1 MLKFFCALC
10 VSFLL
15 SSCASYSVT
24 EQEVQDYL
32 DDRSGFERT
41 VGIKGLAH
49 ANIKFENV
57 KVGIGRVANDRVNLD
72 ADSKAQ
78 ISIQGQ
84 SPQQLQI
91 KVSFSAVPYYDKE
104 EGAIFL
110 NDLNVEDID
119 IKPNELNLPSKQLLS
134 PIVEMVG
141 QYLLTRPVYRLS
153 DEDFKQSM
161 LKTARP
167 ELLIKNHEL
176 VIQI

>member
-1 MLKFFCALC
+1 MKIIYAL
-10 VSFLL
+10 FLSLIL

-24 EQEVQDYL
+24 EREIQDYL

-57 KVGIGRVANDRVNLD
+57 KVGIGRVSSDRVNLD

-84 SPQQLQI
+84 STQDLQI
-91 KVSFSAVPYYDKE
+91 KVSFSAIPYYDKE

-110 NDLNVEDID
+110 NDLSVEEID
-119 IKPNELNLPSKQLLS
+119 IQPNELNLPSKQLLS
-134 PIVEMVG
+134 PIIEMVG

>member
-1 MLKFFCALC
+1 MKIFYALC
-10 VSFLL
+10 ITFIL

-24 EQEVQDYL
+24 EQDIQKYL

-57 KVGIGRVANDRVNLD
+57 KIGIGRVANDRINLD
-72 ADSKAQ
+72 ADSNAL
-78 ISIQGQ
+78 ISVQGQ

-91 KVSFSAVPYYDKE
+91 KVNFSAVPYYDKE

-110 NDLNVEDID
+110 NDLNVEDIE
-119 IKPNELNLPSKQLLS
+119 IQPSALNLPSKQLLS
-134 PIVEMVG
+134 PIIEMVG

-153 DEDFKQSM
+153 DQDFKQSM

>member
-1 MLKFFCALC
+1 MKIIFAL
-10 VSFLL
+10 VIALL
-15 SSCASYSVT
+15 LTSCASYSVT
-24 EQEVQDYL
+24 EQQIQEYL

-41 VGIKGLAH
+41 VGVKGLAH
-49 ANIKFENV
+49 ANVKFDNV
-57 KVGIGRVANDRVNLD
+57 KVGIGRVADDRVNLD
-72 ADSKAQ
+72 ADSTAK

-84 SPQQLQI
+84 STQQLQI
-91 KVSFSAVPYYDKE
+91 KVSFSAVPYYDKD

-119 IKPNELNLPSKQLLS
+119 IQPNDFNLPSKQLLS
-134 PIVEMVG
+134 PIIEMVG

-153 DEDFKQSM
+153 DEDFKQSL

-176 VIQI
+176 IIQI

>member
-1 MLKFFCALC
+1 MKIFYALC
-10 VSFLL
+10 ISFIL

-24 EQEVQDYL
+24 EQEIQDYL

-41 VGIKGLAH
+41 VGVKGLAH

-78 ISIQGQ
+78 ISIQGK

-91 KVSFSAVPYYDKE
+91 KVNFSAVPYYDKD

-110 NDLNVEDID
+110 NDLKVEDID
-119 IKPNELNLPSKQLLS
+119 IQPNELNLPSKQLLS

>member
-1 MLKFFCALC
+1 MKILYALC

-32 DDRSGFERT
+32 DDRSVFERT

-72 ADSKAQ
+72 ADSQAL

-84 SPQQLQI
+84 SSQQLQI

-119 IKPNELNLPSKQLLS
+119 IQPNELNLPSKQLLS
-134 PIVEMVG
+134 PIIEMVG

>member
-1 MLKFFCALC
+1 MKIIYTLLL
-10 VSFLL
+10 SLLL

-24 EQEVQDYL
+24 EKEIQDYL
-32 DDRSGFERT
+32 DDKSGFERT
-41 VGIKGLAH
+41 VGVKGLAH

-57 KVGIGRVANDRVNLD
+57 KVGIGRVAEDRVNLD

-78 ISIQGQ
+78 ITIQGQ
-84 SPQQLQI
+84 STQNLQI
-91 KVSFSAVPYYDKE
+91 KVSFSAIPYYDKE

-119 IKPNELNLPSKQLLS
+119 IQPNELNLPSKQLLS
-134 PIVEMVG
+134 PIIEMVG
-141 QYLLTRPVYRLS
+141 QYLLTRPVYRLN

>member
-1 MLKFFCALC
+1 MKIFYALC

-32 DDRSGFERT
+32 DDRSGFEKT

-72 ADSKAQ
+72 ADSQAL

-110 NDLNVEDID
+110 NELNVEDID
-119 IKPNELNLPSKQLLS
+119 IQPNELNLPSKQLLS
-134 PIVEMVG
+134 PIIEMVG

>member
-1 MLKFFCALC
+1 MRFIYALVMSLFIC
-10 VSFLL
+10 
-15 SSCASYSVT
+15 SCASYSVT
-24 EQEVQDYL
+24 EQEIQEYL

-49 ANIKFENV
+49 ANIKFDNV

-84 SPQQLQI
+84 NTQNLQI

-119 IKPNELNLPSKQLLS
+119 IQPNELNLPSKQLLS
-134 PIVEMVG
+134 PIIEMVG

>member
-1 MLKFFCALC
+1 MKILYALC

-72 ADSKAQ
+72 ADSQAL

-84 SPQQLQI
+84 SSQQLQI

-119 IKPNELNLPSKQLLS
+119 IQPNELNLPSKQLLS
-134 PIVEMVG
+134 PIIEMVG

>member
-1 MLKFFCALC
+1 MKIIYTLLL
-10 VSFLL
+10 SLLL

-24 EQEVQDYL
+24 EREIQDYL

-41 VGIKGLAH
+41 VGFKGLAH

-57 KVGIGRVANDRVNLD
+57 KVGIGRVADDRVNLD

-78 ISIQGQ
+78 ITIQGQ
-84 SPQQLQI
+84 STQNLQI
-91 KVSFSAVPYYDKE
+91 KVSFSAIPYYDKE

-119 IKPNELNLPSKQLLS
+119 IQPNELNLPSKQLLS
-134 PIVEMVG
+134 PIIEMVG
-141 QYLLTRPVYRLS
+141 QYLLTRPVYRLN

>member
-1 MLKFFCALC
+1 MKIFYALC

-72 ADSKAQ
+72 ADSQAL

-84 SPQQLQI
+84 SSQQLQI

-119 IKPNELNLPSKQLLS
+119 IQPNELNLPSKQLLS
-134 PIVEMVG
+134 PIIEMVG